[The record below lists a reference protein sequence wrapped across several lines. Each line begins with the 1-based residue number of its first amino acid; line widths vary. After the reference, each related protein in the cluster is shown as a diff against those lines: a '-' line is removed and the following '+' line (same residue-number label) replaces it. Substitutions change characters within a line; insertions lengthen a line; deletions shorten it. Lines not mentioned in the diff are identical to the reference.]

1 MTSDTHARLV
11 IGWDLGGANVKA
23 TRLYDGEVIDIAQ
36 WPCPLWQGL
45 SFLQEVLA
53 RARQRWPDCAT
64 AEHAVTM
71 TGEMADLFPHRQAG
85 VVALAGAMT
94 EAFGP
99 RVHFYAGAAGW
110 LPQEAVEAGW
120 LQVASAN
127 WSATAQLV
135 ASRVPDA
142 VLVDI
147 GTTTSD
153 IIPINAGVVAA
164 HGQDDAS
171 RLASGELVYSG
182 VARTPL
188 CALARRIAF
197 NGITYNVMNELF
209 ATTADVYRLTGE
221 LPPEHDPH
229 PPADGGAKTLAA
241 TRQRLARMIGMDARE
256 AGNTVWRTF
265 ADTWRAAQLAELED
279 NLRRVLEAHAAR
291 GGAAGAPL
299 VAAGC
304 GHFLA
309 RELAQRVGVPCL
321 TFEKVLR
328 LHSAHALWARVCAPS
343 AAVALLYDAQ
353 RAAQRDMRECDK
365 PASQPVAAGTMEGT
379 GEEAV
384 CGS

>member
-1 MTSDTHARLV
+1 MISDKQPRIV

-23 TRLYDGEVIDIAQ
+23 TRLCDGEVIDIAQ

-45 SFLQEVLA
+45 NFLQDVLA
-53 RARQRWPDCAT
+53 RARVRWPDCAT

-85 VVALAGAMT
+85 VVALAAAMI

-99 RVHFYAGAAGW
+99 RVCFYAGAAGW
-110 LPQEAVEAGW
+110 LAQAAVEAGW

-147 GTTTSD
+147 GTTTTD
-153 IIPINAGVVAA
+153 IIPICAGAVVAQ
-164 HGQDDAS
+164 GQDDAG

-188 CALARRIAF
+188 CALTRRIAF
-197 NGITYNVMNELF
+197 NGVAYNVMNELF

-221 LPPEHDPH
+221 LPAEHDPH

-256 AGNTVWRTF
+256 AGNTAWRAF
-265 ADTWRAAQLAELED
+265 ADAWREAQLAELED
-279 NLRRVLEAHAAR
+279 NLRRVLEVHAAR
-291 GGAAGAPL
+291 GGVASAPL

-353 RAAQRDMRECDK
+353 RAVRDSDK